1 MSGFDRRGVLLGA
14 GALGAGAV
22 IAACSSST
30 KTEPTASEA
39 TTSEASAGAEST
51 STKPAG
57 TQIDASTVPVGG
69 GRVLE
74 DVKIVVTQPTAGQF
88 HAFSAVCTHKGC
100 TVNKVADGLIGQV
113 NFVERFPNPG
123 GLSIKRVQGPLG
135 MWATADKLYIADTG
149 NHRVIAIDHP

>member
-1 MSGFDRRGVLLGA
+1 MNGFDRRGVLLGA

-22 IAACSSST
+22 ITACSSST
-30 KTEPTASEA
+30 KTEPAMSEPS
-39 TTSEASAGAEST
+39 TSEPST
-51 STKPAG
+51 SEPSAAAGSTSAKPAQPAG

-100 TVNKVADGLIGQV
+100 TVNKVADG
-113 NFVERFPNPG
+113 
-123 GLSIKRVQGPLG
+123 SIECPCHGSTFSATDGAVQHGP
-135 MWATADKLYIADTG
+135 ATAPLAAKTVTAHGAKLTFS
-149 NHRVIAIDHP
+149 

>member
-100 TVNKVADGLIGQV
+100 TVNKVADGLIECPCHGSA
-113 NFVERFPNPG
+113 FSASDGAAEH
-123 GLSIKRVQGPLG
+123 GP
-135 MWATADKLYIADTG
+135 ATAALAAKTVTADGAKLT
-149 NHRVIAIDHP
+149 VS

>member
-100 TVNKVADGLIGQV
+100 TVNKVADGLIECPCHGSA
-113 NFVERFPNPG
+113 FSASDGAAEH
-123 GLSIKRVQGPLG
+123 GP
-135 MWATADKLYIADTG
+135 ATASLAAKTVTADGAKLT
-149 NHRVIAIDHP
+149 VS

>member
-88 HAFSAVCTHKGC
+88 HAFSAVYAQGLHRQQGRRWTHRMPLSRKHF
-100 TVNKVADGLIGQV
+100 Q
-113 NFVERFPNPG
+113 RF
-123 GLSIKRVQGPLG
+123 
-135 MWATADKLYIADTG
+135 
-149 NHRVIAIDHP
+149 